1 MLGEKPFISFYSV
14 YELAR
19 ALGPFEIGNKNE
31 DLVALVK
38 NETKFTCTDMV
49 SLSVLCVLALSSVIC
64 QSINLFYSNFEF
76 TEYEKMFN

>member
-49 SLSVLCVLALSSVIC
+49 
-64 QSINLFYSNFEF
+64 
-76 TEYEKMFN
+76 